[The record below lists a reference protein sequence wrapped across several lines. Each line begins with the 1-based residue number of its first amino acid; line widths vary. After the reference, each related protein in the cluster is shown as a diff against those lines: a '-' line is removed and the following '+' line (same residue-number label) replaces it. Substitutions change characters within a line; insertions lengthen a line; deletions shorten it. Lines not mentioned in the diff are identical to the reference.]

1 VDDTPAAQTTATRQG
16 GIMSKLEA
24 IILEAARKN
33 DDRLDGLLREA
44 SEIMDEEQASRLFA
58 KVEQIMREGY
68 CDACDWN
75 IPQEEV
81 S

>member
-1 VDDTPAAQTTATRQG
+1 
-16 GIMSKLEA
+16 MSKLEA

-44 SEIMDEEQASRLFA
+44 AETMPEEQASRLFE

-68 CDACDWN
+68 CDACDWKVALT
-75 IPQEEV
+75 QEEV
-81 S
+81 TA